1 MDKGTHRTKISIV
14 VLAEYPK
21 CPPTFFGLICLPK
34 PKSFKIFEKK
44 TLWVSVYARGHLD
57 SIWNHSEP

>member
-1 MDKGTHRTKISIV
+1 MDKGTHRTNISIV
-14 VLAEYPK
+14 VLAENPK

-44 TLWVSVYARGHLD
+44 NSLGVRLCPWSFRFNLE
-57 SIWNHSEP
+57 SF